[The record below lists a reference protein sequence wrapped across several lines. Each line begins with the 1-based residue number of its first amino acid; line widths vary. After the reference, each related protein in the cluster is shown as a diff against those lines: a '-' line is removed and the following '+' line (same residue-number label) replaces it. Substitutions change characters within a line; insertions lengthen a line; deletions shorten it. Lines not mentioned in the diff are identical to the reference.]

1 MRKLWPVLLALVLV
15 PAAAAAGTLGDPQIG
30 FSADRTL
37 VFDGHRYVGK
47 IWAMPGEERH
57 EQAIAAFRPI
67 FLLRADSPLGEIV
80 VPQLK
85 TIVEFVMPPALRFL
99 GSPALTRHPVGR
111 ETINGIATVK
121 YAIDE
126 RVPEGHARGF
136 LWLGRG
142 GIPMKVAGTFTGR
155 KGRVATVRWELSH
168 VRIAPQPARLFEL
181 PHGYSKLPAEAVA
194 SLLGLRL
201 KSARR

>member
-1 MRKLWPVLLALVLV
+1 MRKLWCLLFGLMLV

-67 FLLRADSPLGEIV
+67 FLLRAGSPLGEIV
-80 VPQLK
+80 LPQLK
-85 TIVEFVMPPALRFL
+85 TIVEFVMPPALRLL
-99 GSPALTRHPVGR
+99 GSPELKKHPVGR
-111 ETINGIATVK
+111 DTINGIATIK

-126 RVPEGHARGF
+126 RVPEGHAEGF

-142 GIPMKVAGTFTGR
+142 DIPMKLAGTFRGH

-168 VRIAPQPARLFEL
+168 VRIGPQPARLFEA
-181 PHGYSKLPAEAVA
+181 PHGFSKLPAEAVA

-201 KSARR
+201 RSAER